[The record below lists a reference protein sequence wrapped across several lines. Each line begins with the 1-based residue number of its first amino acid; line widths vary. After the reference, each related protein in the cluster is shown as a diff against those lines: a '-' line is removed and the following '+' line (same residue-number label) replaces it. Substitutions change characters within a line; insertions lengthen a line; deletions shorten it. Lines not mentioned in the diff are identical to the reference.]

1 MTTKSFVVD
10 FIIMTACG
18 YGPAELDAEKLKEAV
33 EFMKTTAE
41 EDPIFNF
48 EDVYPIL
55 AEAGYGVEEVF
66 SCPVTEETV
75 DAYAAY
81 LCYAA

>member
-1 MTTKSFVVD
+1 MTPKSFVAD

-18 YGPAELDAEKLKEAV
+18 YGPEELDAEKLKDAV
-33 EFMKTTAE
+33 AFMKTTAE
-41 EDPIFNF
+41 EDPILNF
-48 EDVYPIL
+48 EDVYPTL
-55 AEAGYGVEEVF
+55 HKAGYGVEEVF
-66 SCPVTEETV
+66 SCPVTEETA